1 MLKYVYGFIAIISL
15 LLIWGYCKQ
24 IKERQSWF
32 VLLYS
37 SVFVVNLGYFMLSV
51 SNTLNMALWAN
62 RVSYLGSV
70 MLPLCML
77 MIILDVCKIKCRTWI
92 VYILSAISG
101 IVFLIAASGGITDWY
116 YKDVTI
122 TFVRGAAKLV
132 KEYGPLHNVYYVY
145 LFSYLIAMVA
155 VILYAYKK
163 KHIFELKHASFLVCV
178 VLGNIGIW
186 FVEQM
191 IKEDFEFLSISY
203 VFTEVILLFLYGI
216 LEEINL
222 QKYRIAYENSE
233 VLGISKSLDDFIE
246 NCHYL
251 SCLTSREKEVLKP
264 ILEDKKRKDIADALN
279 VSESTIKKHTAHIF
293 AKLEVSSRKEL
304 YAKIGYKL

>member
-1 MLKYVYGFIAIISL
+1 MLKFVYGIIVIISF
-15 LLIWGYCKQ
+15 LLILGYFQQ
-24 IKERQSWF
+24 IKERKSWF

-37 SVFVVNLGYFMLSV
+37 SVFVVNAGYFMMSI
-51 SNTLNMALWAN
+51 SHTLDMALWAN

-92 VYILSAISG
+92 FYILSVISG
-101 IVFLIAASGGITDWY
+101 SVFLIAASGGITDWY
-116 YKDVTI
+116 YKEVSV

-132 KEYGPLHNVYYVY
+132 KEYGPLHNLYYVY
-145 LFSYLIAMVA
+145 LFSYLTAMVC
-155 VILYAYKK
+155 VIFYASMKK
-163 KHIFELKHASFLVCV
+163 NRFDMKHAAFLVCV
-178 VLGNIGIW
+178 VLGNMGVW
-186 FVEQM
+186 FVEQL

-203 VFTEVILLFLYGI
+203 VFTEIILLFLYGI
-216 LEEINL
+216 LQEMNV
-222 QKYRIAYENSE
+222 QKYKMANEHKNISE
-233 VLGISKSLDDFIE
+233 ILSVDEFIKE
-246 NCHYL
+246 CSQL
-251 SCLTSREKEVLKP
+251 SCLTDREKEVLRP
-264 ILEDKKRKDIADALN
+264 ILEDKKRKDIAEELN